1 MSEPII
7 DLRSDTVTRP
17 SPAMYEAMRQA
28 PLGDDVLGD
37 DPTVIRLQER
47 VAELLGKEAALFVP
61 SGTMGNEVCI
71 RAQTEPGDEVIADSH
86 SHFYYYEGGAPAA
99 LSGVQTRFVDSD
111 RGVFS
116 GAAVEALLRPPNQH
130 FAPTRLVVIENTHNA
145 GGGKIWPR
153 AAIAD
158 VARVC
163 HAHGLRLHID
173 GARLMNAAVALGVEP
188 RALVAEAD
196 TVSMCFS
203 KGLGAPVGSAVAGTR
218 ETIARA
224 HRFRKIFGG
233 AMRQAGLLAAAC
245 LHGLDHNVARL
256 AEDHAHARRF
266 AEIVAGSPALRVNPS
281 DVETNLVYFGV
292 DESIIRADD
301 LCARVR
307 DRGVWILPLGVRSCR
322 AVTHLDVSADQVER
336 AARIIVEE
344 AGRAAG

>member
-1 MSEPII
+1 VPDPTI

-17 SPAMYEAMRQA
+17 TPAMYEAMMRA
-28 PLGDDVLGD
+28 PLGDDVFGD

-71 RAQTEPGDEVIADSH
+71 RAQTEPGDEIVAESH

-99 LSGVQTRFVDSD
+99 LSGVQTRFVESE
-111 RGVFS
+111 RGVFT
-116 GAAVEALLRPPNQH
+116 GAAVQAMLRPRDQH

-145 GGGKIWPR
+145 GGGKVWPCES
-153 AAIAD
+153 IAD

-163 HAHGLRLHID
+163 REHGLRLHVD
-173 GARLMNAAVALGVEP
+173 GARLMNAAVALGAEP
-188 RALVAEAD
+188 RALVNEAD

-203 KGLGAPVGSAVAGTR
+203 KGLGAPVGSAVAGSR

-233 AMRQAGLLAAAC
+233 AMRQAGILAAAC
-245 LHGLDHNVARL
+245 LYALEHHVARL

-266 AEIVAGSPALRVNPS
+266 AEIVAGSPVLRINPA
-281 DVETNLVYFGV
+281 DIETNLVYFGV
-292 DESIIRADD
+292 DENVVRADE

-307 DRGVWILPLGVRSCR
+307 ARGVWILPLGTRSCR
-322 AVTHLDVSADQVER
+322 AVTHLDVTGEQVER
-336 AARIIVEE
+336 AARMIVEE
-344 AGRAAG
+344 AGRVR